1 MADTTKTTS
10 VLNIECSFLDGDT
23 RTITLKNPRTGIS
36 SSDIASLETF
46 IQENNLVIGDRANSD
61 FRKIKKAFIRHM
73 TTTNLDLG

>member
-1 MADTTKTTS
+1 MADTTKTAS

-36 SSDIASLETF
+36 ASDIASLETF

-61 FRKIKKAFIRHM
+61 FRKIKKAFIRHT